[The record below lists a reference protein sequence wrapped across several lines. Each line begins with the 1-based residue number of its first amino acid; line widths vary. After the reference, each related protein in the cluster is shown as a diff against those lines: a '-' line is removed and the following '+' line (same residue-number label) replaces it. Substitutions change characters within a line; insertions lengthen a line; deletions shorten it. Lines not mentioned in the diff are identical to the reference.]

1 MTKIAIVTGASRG
14 FGRGVAYV
22 LGAESDY
29 RVYATARTKV
39 ALDELREDVA
49 SSGGA
54 GEIVPIVLDQ
64 NDDDAVISFVNR
76 VTSSEQKIDLLV
88 NSAYAGLIAMT
99 PHFGKPFWE
108 RPISVYD
115 GSMNVGVRSSYVM
128 SKLVAPSMVN
138 NRSGLIVQISSW
150 GGFTYV
156 FDVGYGVAHAAMDR
170 LSFDMATEL
179 QEHNVQA
186 VTIHP
191 SGGQTEV
198 TEFPDGETPTYVGRS
213 ILALVEKAGSD
224 FLAKANGKTL
234 FTAELAAQFGFSE
247 DHDTDGALNR
257 ARLEGL
263 QPFKAISANRLA
275 QYNLDA
281 PLPRAADTNNSDFA
295 NLFPGAKKF
304 HI

>member
-14 FGRGVAYV
+14 FGRGVANV
-22 LGAESDY
+22 LAMQADY
-29 RVYATARTKV
+29 RVYATARTEL

-49 SSGGA
+49 NSGGA
-54 GEIVPIVLDQ
+54 GEILPIVLDQ
-64 NDDDAVISFVNR
+64 NDDDAVTRFVDK
-76 VTSSEQKIDLLV
+76 VTDAEQKIDLLV

-128 SKLVAPSMVN
+128 SKLVAPSMVK

-156 FDVGYGVAHAAMDR
+156 FDVAYGVAHAAMDR

-179 QEHNVQA
+179 QEHNVHA
-186 VTIHP
+186 ITIHP

-213 ILALVEKAGSD
+213 IFALSEKAGSD

-234 FTAELAAQFGFSE
+234 FTAELAEQFDFSE
-247 DHDTDGALNR
+247 DHDRDGAVNR

-263 QPFKAISANRLA
+263 QPFKSISANRLP

-281 PLPRAADTNNSDFA
+281 PLPRAADTNNVDFA
-295 NLFPGAKKF
+295 NLFPGAKNF
-304 HI
+304 HV